1 MCRRFSARVT
11 LATVVMTLGLA
22 GTTFAKTDPAV
33 ACAASKL
40 KTTGATASAILACH
54 AGAAQKGLATDP
66 ECVDAASAKLAAA
79 FVKAEEAARKAGSR
93 CPSLDDAAGTQGE
106 VDAFVASVVAA
117 LRPQLGGSKCAA
129 KKLASVGKH
138 AQKLLGAHAA
148 NRIKADPGKFAD
160 KVAAAEAFLTK
171 LFAKLAEKGKD
182 CQTSGDGPDMIAAV
196 ESLIVKQI
204 CDDTDRCTT
213 DSIAGLVCQHAPITC
228 SPHHACDFT
237 SGSCA
242 PTDCCLMGVGTA
254 FCVVEIPIAQIPTS
268 QSFCQNVVAGH
279 PSLKLLNFG
288 DDCIGWRA
296 TGADDCF

>member
-11 LATVVMTLGLA
+11 LATVVMTIGLA

-54 AGAAQKGLATDP
+54 AGAAQKGLVTDP

-79 FVKAEEAARKAGSR
+79 FVKAEGAATKAGSR
-93 CPSLDDAAGTQGE
+93 CPSVDDAAGTQGE
-106 VDAFVASVVAA
+106 IDAFVASVVAA
-117 LRPQLGGSKCAA
+117 LRPQVGGSKCAA

-182 CQTSGDGPDMIAAV
+182 CQTSGDGPAMIAAA
-196 ESLIVKQI
+196 ESLIVTEI
-204 CDDTDRCTT
+204 CGDADRCTT
-213 DSIAGLVCQHAPITC
+213 DSIAGLVCQHTPIAC
-228 SPHHACDFT
+228 PVHYACDFNT
-237 SGSCA
+237 ASCA
-242 PTDCCLMGVGTA
+242 PTDCCLMGVGSA
-254 FCVVEIPIAQIPTS
+254 FCVVEIPIAQIPNS
-268 QSFCQNVVAGH
+268 ASFCQGVDANSA
-279 PSLKLLNFG
+279 SLKLLNFG
-288 DDCIGWRA
+288 PQCIGWRA
-296 TGADDCF
+296 TGANDCS